1 MTRSVR
7 PYEALA
13 GYGERLDAVISDV
26 YDSFAASLPEYSEL
40 AGWALE
46 QGKQYTLRPSKRV
59 RGGLV
64 AAAYDQAT
72 NQQYSAAG
80 LRLGAAIEI
89 VQNYL
94 LIVDDVIDRSVARRG
109 APTIHKLYQQYSGS
123 DEREADMIG
132 ILVGELQGQ
141 LVNHAIATIEGVAAD
156 DKLRVMQMLARDLT
170 ITDLAQMDDVW
181 QQFGVREVT
190 EADLLRKYEQKSSY
204 YSFVNPLTCGLVLA
218 GKSLE
223 QVRADAESFG
233 LPAGIAFQ
241 LRDDY
246 LGAFGD
252 TGQTGKPNL
261 DDLREG
267 KNTLMVHLAAIRGTD
282 EQKKLLGE
290 LLGNEV
296 AGEDDLHTFQQ
307 ILIDTNA
314 DVDALTRAEQYM
326 GTAAAA
332 ARGASSWS
340 SEFGDMLAGLVEFSV
355 RRTA

>member
-1 MTRSVR
+1 MTRNVR

-13 GYGERLDAVISDV
+13 GYAEQLDSVITRV
-26 YDSFAASLPEYSEL
+26 YDSFAATLPEHSEL
-40 AGWALE
+40 AAWALE

-59 RGGLV
+59 RGGLA

-72 NQQYSAAG
+72 GQRYSAAG
-80 LRLGAAIEI
+80 LQLGAAIEI

-94 LIVDDVIDRSVARRG
+94 LIVDDVIDRSVSRRG

-123 DEREADMIG
+123 DEREADMMG

-141 LVNHAIATIEGVAAD
+141 LVNHAITTIEEVSAD
-156 DKLRVMQMLARDLT
+156 DKLRIMQMLARDLT

-181 QQFGVREVT
+181 QQFGVHAVI

-218 GKSLE
+218 GKNLD
-223 QVRADAESFG
+223 QVRSDAEAFG

-246 LGAFGD
+246 LGVFGD
-252 TGQTGKPNL
+252 TSQTGKPNL

-267 KNTLMVHLAAIRGTD
+267 KNTLMVHLAASRGSD
-282 EQKKLLGE
+282 NQKKLLAK
-290 LLGNEV
+290 LLGDE
-296 AGEDDLHTFQQ
+296 AATEADLIEFQQ
-307 ILIDTNA
+307 ILMDTKA
-314 DVDALTRAEQYM
+314 DVDALKRAEQYM
-326 GTAAAA
+326 NAAASA
-332 ARGASSWS
+332 ARDASSWS
-340 SEFGDMLAGLVEFSV
+340 SEFGEMLAGLVEFSV